1 MRPRLRH
8 SILIAGA
15 CLLGTGSP
23 TLAADSTHSVDRN
36 RYLAPHAAIAPVI
49 DGIADELVW
58 EQAEWY
64 PIADRWLGPEY
75 TSEDFS
81 GRFKVAWTEQR
92 IYILVEVVDDILFD
106 SHRDPLV

>member
-1 MRPRLRH
+1 MVSGMESLDAALRVRQ
-8 SILIAGA
+8 S
-15 CLLGTGSP
+15 
-23 TLAADSTHSVDRN
+23 
-36 RYLAPHAAIAPVI
+36 VI

-75 TSEDFS
+75 ASEDFS

-92 IYILVEVVDDILFD
+92 IYILVEVVDDT
-106 SHRDPLV
+106 SVRP